1 MRRKVQLT
9 LVLLL
14 GFVAGYSQTV
24 VSGTV
29 TEESGMA
36 VPGVN
41 ILVKGTT
48 QGTSTDADGKYS
60 LNVPANS
67 TLVYSFIGYV
77 VQEIPVG
84 NQTVID
90 VTLESDVTTLTE
102 LVVVGYGVQEKKDIT
117 GAVSVVDSKAMES
130 RPNTQFGNLI
140 QGKTSGVQVLTPS
153 GKPSAG
159 FSIRVRGT
167 NSITAGSD
175 PLYVVDGVPTTDT
188 RAINPADI
196 ESISVLKDASSAAIY
211 GAQGA
216 NGVVLITTK
225 RGKTG
230 TPRFEFSA
238 YGGVSTA
245 WRKLDVLN
253 SEQYRDLMTELG
265 QTTDWSQYTANTDWQ
280 NEIFQNGTS
289 QNYQLGV
296 SGKTENTNYY
306 ISTGWTQQKGAVR
319 SSEMDR
325 YSFKVSLDQKVNKWL
340 TFGTNINFIRYHDVD
355 VNDNNAINQGG
366 VILGMLSTPPNIG
379 IFRPNGTYT
388 SNPFQDWENPV
399 SSTDAAERGYLSE
412 RVLGNIYGEV
422 AILPE
427 LKFKTN
433 LGLNYSNSIYDYFL
447 DPFSTS
453 YGRAKQGIAQN
464 STNLH
469 NFLIF
474 DNTLTYTKTFGTDHN
489 FSALLGTVVQKNRWE
504 DASIEKNGFSS
515 ASVPTT
521 NAGAII
527 VNAGN
532 TKSETANA
540 SFIGRVTYD
549 YKDKYL
555 LTANIRRDGSSKFGS
570 EYLWGV
576 FPAFSVG
583 WRMSEESFME
593 GSRDFLDDLKLR
605 FGYGIVGN
613 DNILR
618 YGYAGL
624 MSSGANYPIGNA
636 GAILP
641 GVYQSTFENETLKW
655 EETEQFNIGLD
666 ATIIQGRVT
675 FTGEAYLKNTN
686 DLLLEAPLPR
696 STGLDNAIQ
705 NVGKLENKG
714 LEFMVTGKI
723 LTGELQWTADANITF
738 NRNKIIDLKGQTLFY
753 ANVAGR
759 GDASYNTAGLPLG
772 MMYGYIWG
780 GVDPETGNAFY
791 IDKQGESTF
800 EPSTDDRVII
810 GNPNPD
816 FYYGLTNTLSYKNF
830 DLTLFIQ
837 GVQGNDILNATRM
850 ETEGMSDA
858 KNQTADVLNRWRQP
872 GDITDMPRSSWAS
885 VANSRISTRF
895 IEDGSFLRIKALTI
909 GYNLPADLL
918 SKVKM
923 NNARVYFTGENLL
936 TFTKYE
942 GYDPEV
948 NAYGSSNTVMGV
960 DFGTYPQTRN
970 LIFGVNLSF

>member
-14 GFVAGYSQTV
+14 GFIAGYGQTV
-24 VSGTV
+24 VSGRV
-29 TEESGMA
+29 TEESGMS

-48 QGTSTDADGKYS
+48 QGTTTDADGNYS

-67 TLVYSFIGYV
+67 TLVFSFIGYV

-84 NQTVID
+84 SQTVID
-90 VTLESDVTTLTE
+90 VLLVSDVTTLTE

-230 TPRFEFSA
+230 APRFEFSA

-325 YSFKVSLDQKVNKWL
+325 YSFKVSLDQKVNKFL

-433 LGLNYSNSIYDYFL
+433 LGLNYSNSMYDYFL

-474 DNTLTYTKTFGTDHN
+474 DNTLTYKKTFGTDHN
-489 FSALLGTVVQKNRWE
+489 FSALVGTVVQKNRWE
-504 DASIEKNGFSS
+504 DASIEKNSFSGS
-515 ASVPTT
+515 AVPTT

-527 VNAGN
+527 VSAGN
-532 TKSETANA
+532 TKRETANA
-540 SFIGRVTYD
+540 SFIGRITYD

-570 EYLWGV
+570 EYKWGV

-583 WRMSEESFME
+583 WRLSEESFME
-593 GSRDFLDDLKLR
+593 GTRSFVDDMKLR

-613 DNILR
+613 DNILT

-624 MSSGANYPIGNA
+624 MSSGANYPIGPA

-666 ATIIQGRVT
+666 ATVLQGRLT
-675 FTGEAYLKNTN
+675 FTGEAYLKNTY

-696 STGLDNAIQ
+696 SSGLDNAIQ

-791 IDKQGESTF
+791 IDKEGASTF

-872 GDITDMPRSSWAS
+872 GDITDMPKSSWAS